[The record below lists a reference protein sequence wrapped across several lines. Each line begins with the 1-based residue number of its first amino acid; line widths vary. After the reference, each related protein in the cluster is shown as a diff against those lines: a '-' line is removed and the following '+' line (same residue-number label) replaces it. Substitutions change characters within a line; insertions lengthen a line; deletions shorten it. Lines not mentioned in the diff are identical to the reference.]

1 MTLYEN
7 TITKTMSAIATRLQ
21 PVLDDSWYLAGGTA
35 LALQIGHRA
44 SVDLDYFCTHSF
56 DTNVFRENLQHTFD
70 TAQISFDFETK
81 DTLWCTIDGVKVS
94 FIARPIK
101 LLQPPM
107 VSNQFILAGFSD
119 ITVMKLLA
127 LCSREEYKDYVDLA
141 CLSRVTDVRLWPEW
155 WNEVYPNQDLTSW
168 LMALSSVS
176 QVPEIPLVYMDAFEV
191 LPVVAT
197 VRSVVTELTAYIEK
211 MSA

>member
-1 MTLYEN
+1 MILYKN
-7 TITKTMSAIATRLQ
+7 TITKTMGAIATRLQ

-44 SVDLDYFCTHSF
+44 SVDLDYFSTHSF

-81 DTLWCTIDGVKVS
+81 DTIWCTIDGVKVS
-94 FIARPIK
+94 FTARPIK

-107 VSNQFILAGFSD
+107 SSNQFVLAGFSD

-155 WNEVYPNQDLTSW
+155 WNDVYPNQDLTSW
-168 LMALSSVS
+168 LLALSSVS

-191 LPVVAT
+191 LPVAVT

-211 MSA
+211 MNA